1 MTNSDTIDVVFLKGK
16 VRVMFLEASQGIK
29 AFEVLLPLALILLVS
44 KLLSIGCRKIGLPQ
58 VVGMLLTGILLGLIT
73 LIPNEPIFNSTAM
86 EGISFIAEI
95 GVILI
100 MFSAGLETDVKQIK
114 ATGIS
119 AIIITIMGVVVP
131 MLFGFLVAGILP
143 GGFGKDYLLRNIF
156 YGLILTA
163 TSVSVTVATL
173 KELGKLNS
181 KIGTAIVSAAI
192 LDDILGVIILSIIL
206 SLNQAFTSAT
216 ANLGLDILFVFLKTI
231 GFFVFT
237 ITLGFGLRFI
247 FKKLS
252 RKYGHHRR
260 LPIFGIAIAF
270 FFSYAAEAWFEIADI
285 TGAFFAGLM
294 LSGGK
299 DSEYIERRTDI
310 ASYMLFTPVFFAKVG
325 LTSLSSFSEID
336 TTFILFGFM
345 FIIAG
350 ILGKLLGCGFGAK
363 ITKNSLKDSYRCGLG
378 MMCRAEVCL
387 ICANKGITAGIIS
400 ASIQPF
406 ILCLILITSFVTPIL
421 LKKSYKNEIP
431 QEIIHDIVSTEQND
445 PKHMA

>member
-156 YGLILTA
+156 YGVILTA
-163 TSVSVTVATL
+163 T
-173 KELGKLNS
+173 
-181 KIGTAIVSAAI
+181 
-192 LDDILGVIILSIIL
+192 
-206 SLNQAFTSAT
+206 
-216 ANLGLDILFVFLKTI
+216 
-231 GFFVFT
+231 
-237 ITLGFGLRFI
+237 
-247 FKKLS
+247 
-252 RKYGHHRR
+252 
-260 LPIFGIAIAF
+260 
-270 FFSYAAEAWFEIADI
+270 
-285 TGAFFAGLM
+285 
-294 LSGGK
+294 
-299 DSEYIERRTDI
+299 
-310 ASYMLFTPVFFAKVG
+310 
-325 LTSLSSFSEID
+325 
-336 TTFILFGFM
+336 
-345 FIIAG
+345 
-350 ILGKLLGCGFGAK
+350 
-363 ITKNSLKDSYRCGLG
+363 
-378 MMCRAEVCL
+378 
-387 ICANKGITAGIIS
+387 
-400 ASIQPF
+400 
-406 ILCLILITSFVTPIL
+406 
-421 LKKSYKNEIP
+421 
-431 QEIIHDIVSTEQND
+431 
-445 PKHMA
+445 